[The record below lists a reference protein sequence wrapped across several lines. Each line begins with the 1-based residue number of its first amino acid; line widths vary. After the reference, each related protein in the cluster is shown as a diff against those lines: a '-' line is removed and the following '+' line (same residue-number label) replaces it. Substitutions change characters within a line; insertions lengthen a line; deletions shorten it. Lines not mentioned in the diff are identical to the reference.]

1 MLVRQIYRKN
11 VVFVTVWYFKYQPYL
26 CNRCHDLV
34 QKVIAYIKKSAY
46 KIHFWYISK
55 DDAINIMTNSNL
67 VVKSGV
73 LYLFLLYIK
82 MSECSSVENTYLTY
96 YQKNKDMVVSKAKDY
111 YKNDKDRLRKQA
123 RDKYRNL
130 SEEEKNK
137 KREQARNEYK
147 NLPEEEKYK
156 KREYGKNRYH
166 KMSEK
171 KARLKEYQKKNTK
184 KIITIRLKSLNK

>member
-1 MLVRQIYRKN
+1 M
-11 VVFVTVWYFKYQPYL
+11 
-26 CNRCHDLV
+26 
-34 QKVIAYIKKSAY
+34 
-46 KIHFWYISK
+46 
-55 DDAINIMTNSNL
+55 
-67 VVKSGV
+67 
-73 LYLFLLYIK
+73 
-82 MSECSSVENTYLTY
+82 
-96 YQKNKDMVVSKAKDY
+96 
-111 YKNDKDRLRKQA
+111 
-123 RDKYRNL
+123 

-171 KARLKEYQKKNTK
+171 KGRLKEYQKKNTK